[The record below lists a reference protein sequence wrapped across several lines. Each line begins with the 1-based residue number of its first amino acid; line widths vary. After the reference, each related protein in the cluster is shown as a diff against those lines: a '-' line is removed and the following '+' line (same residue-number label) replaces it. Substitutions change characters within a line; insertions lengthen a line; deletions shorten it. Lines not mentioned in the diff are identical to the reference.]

1 MANDK
6 YKEIIHASRDFITL
20 ISRDYTYDF
29 VNQSYGKELGLS
41 PDQIVGRSVSDIW
54 GCEKFEKRIKEKL
67 DECFRGNECH
77 EIDQFKFGESLKYIH
92 VSYYPFFDDGKISHV
107 MVYSH
112 DISMIK
118 KLEHKLLDFEFKDPT
133 TGLFNR
139 RSFNIVLDMELD
151 KARRSPK
158 ERLRAVLFISLRDF
172 SQINAGYGHE
182 LGDLLIESTAL
193 RIKEALRAS
202 DYVFRFDGKE
212 FAVIL
217 TTIKKGDDLPVVVEN
232 IHENTNLPYNNK
244 GVVIYVKCNIG
255 AAVFPDDGDNRES
268 LTACAL
274 AAMNEAKEKNEAL
287 VIFNKTLHEQALYK
301 ARLRSDLRKAFVE
314 KQFETHFQPIVDNDG
329 NIQGAEALIRWK
341 HPELGYV
348 SPVSFIP
355 VAENSGDIVMID
367 RWILFQVCRFIK
379 QWEAFLGDRYVSI
392 NLSSR
397 EFCGI
402 SLVEDLRGIIALE
415 GISPKSLKLEITESQ
430 SMENLETVIARISS
444 LSKIGVDV
452 LIDDFGA
459 GYSSLAYLKR
469 LPART
474 FKIDKSFVDRIVED
488 REDRAFIVGLIAMIA
503 SKHRNVLVEG
513 VADRAQYEV
522 LRELGVNYMQGYY
535 FSKPRPA
542 DDFRRLLESS
552 RPLPEAAD
560 L

>member
-29 VNQSYGKELGLS
+29 VNQSYGKEIGLS

-54 GCEKFEKRIKEKL
+54 GCDKFEKRIKEKL

-77 EIDQFKFGESLKYIH
+77 EIDQFKFGDSLKYIH
-92 VSYYPFFDDGKISHV
+92 VSYYPFFDGEKITHV

-112 DISMIK
+112 DISIIK
-118 KLEHKLLDFEFKDPT
+118 KLESKLLDFEFKDPT

-158 ERLRAVLFISLRDF
+158 EGLRAVLFVSLRNF
-172 SQINAGYGHE
+172 SQINAGYGHD
-182 LGDLLIESTAL
+182 LGDLLLESTAL
-193 RIKEALRAS
+193 RIKESLRAS

-212 FAVIL
+212 FAIIL

-232 IHENTNLPYNNK
+232 IHQNTNLPYNNK
-244 GVVIYVKCNIG
+244 GTVIYVTCNIG
-255 AAVFPDDGDNRES
+255 AAVFPDDEDNREGIIS
-268 LTACAL
+268 CAM

-314 KQFETHFQPIVDNDG
+314 KQFETYFQPIVDNDG

-379 QWEAFLGDRYVSI
+379 QWEAFLGDRYISI

-430 SMENLETVIARISS
+430 SMENLESVVARITS
-444 LSKIGVDV
+444 LSNIGVDV

-488 REDRAFIVGLIAMIA
+488 DEDRAFIVGLIAMIA
-503 SKHRNVLVEG
+503 SKHRKVLVEG
-513 VADRAQYEV
+513 VADHAQYEV
-522 LRELGVNYMQGYY
+522 LREMGVNYMQGYY

-542 DDFRRLLESS
+542 DDFRRMLE
-552 RPLPEAAD
+552 RGLPLPEVAD
-560 L
+560 